1 MRGGTHMLARMHHSL
16 CFNGHP
22 AIQAKYTYSTLLP
35 AFLFGCVVYA
45 SATLVTHSTRSLS
58 KHGTS

>member
-1 MRGGTHMLARMHHSL
+1 MRGGTYMLTHVHLFVSS
-16 CFNGHP
+16 NGQP

-45 SATLVTHSTRSLS
+45 SATGYLENGHESVKCSM
-58 KHGTS
+58 